1 MSESSVAL
9 RAVVAEDAPLLRRA
23 IALVL
28 ESGGIEVVAQTGDG
42 PALLAAAR
50 ARIPDVAVIDIRMP
64 PSHQRE
70 GLEAALEIR
79 RDYPGVGIVLLSQ
92 HVDPH
97 VAEQLFAEQVPRG
110 LGYLLKERSAAVEA
124 FIEGVRTV
132 AAGGCVLDPEIVA
145 VLMSRRARI
154 DPLATLTPRERQVLA
169 LMAQGL
175 SNAAIGRQLRMGDR
189 TVETHVRRIF
199 TQFGLLPSDEVNR
212 RVQAVLAYLRAQS
225 G

>member
-1 MSESSVAL
+1 MSDPTLTL

-28 ESGGIEVVAQTGDG
+28 ESGAIEVVAQTGDA
-42 PALLAAAR
+42 PTLLAAVR
-50 ARIPDVAVIDIRMP
+50 ALEPHVAVIDIRMP
-64 PSHQRE
+64 PNHLRE

-79 RDYPGVGIVLLSQ
+79 RDYPDVGLVLLSQ

-97 VAEQLFAEQVPRG
+97 VAERLFAEQVPRG

-124 FIEGVRTV
+124 FVEGVRTV
-132 AAGGCVLDPEIVA
+132 AAGGCVLDPEIVT
-145 VLMSRRARI
+145 VLMSRRARV

-175 SNAAIGRQLRMGDR
+175 SNAAIGRHLRMGDR
-189 TVETHVRRIF
+189 TVETHVARIF
-199 TQFGLLPSDEVNR
+199 TQFGLVPSDDVNR
-212 RVQAVLAYLRAQS
+212 RVQAVLAYLRARS